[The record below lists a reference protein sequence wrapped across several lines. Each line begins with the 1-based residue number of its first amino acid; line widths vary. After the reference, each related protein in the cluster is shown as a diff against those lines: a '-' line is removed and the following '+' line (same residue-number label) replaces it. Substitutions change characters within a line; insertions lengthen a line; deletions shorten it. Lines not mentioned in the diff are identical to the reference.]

1 MRFAVDVTACWRPRV
16 GMVTV
21 ATELTR
27 ALVTQGN
34 GDSYTL
40 LCSRERPESLRD
52 LKCDALLAPYRH
64 EVALKLRW
72 LPAVE
77 RSLDS
82 DGILYPY
89 WPSPRRRSRSAP
101 PAPVFVSVRASR
113 LRLAQVPGTQRLDC
127 GP

>member
-40 LCSRERPESLRD
+40 LCSRGRPESLRD

-82 DGILYPY
+82 VATLYPSG
-89 WPSPRRRSRSAP
+89 PGPPRPTRAAP
-101 PAPVFVSVRASR
+101 PAALSGS
-113 LRLAQVPGTQRLDC
+113 
-127 GP
+127 